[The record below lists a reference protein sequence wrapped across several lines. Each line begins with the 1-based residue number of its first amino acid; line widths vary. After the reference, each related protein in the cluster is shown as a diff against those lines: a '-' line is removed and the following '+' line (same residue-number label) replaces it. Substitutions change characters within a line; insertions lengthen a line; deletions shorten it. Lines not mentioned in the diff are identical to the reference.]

1 MHAFVSS
8 LDGEL
13 HVKIILSLT
22 GVSSP
27 GETVNVA
34 FVDPRGSV
42 VRVACEIGESNSVM
56 MGSDG
61 ACSF

>member
-1 MHAFVSS
+1 VF
-8 LDGEL
+8 
-13 HVKIILSLT
+13 
-22 GVSSP
+22 VSSP

-42 VRVACEIGESNSVM
+42 VRVACEIGESSSVM

-61 ACSF
+61 VCSF